1 MALIIVCKI
10 DCLNPSETLSLFP
23 TNSEMLN
30 HRKKHKF
37 QKIENKS
44 ETFDAKNK
52 IEENEF
58 MG

>member
-1 MALIIVCKI
+1 MCKI